1 MSAAQN
7 FAYAAIQVAHNLG
20 AVTTVGS
27 SLAGVLTGNNAIR
40 SSLVRLLLAG
50 WTIQVISGIAF
61 GATSFYFYGHLPDI
75 GGSALLALYVKIFCV
90 VAGFF
95 VVGAALTAPPEK
107 STAWMWPV
115 SAALAITALTAA
127 AFLRWFS

>member
-1 MSAAQN
+1 MSTAQN
-7 FAYAAIQVAHNLG
+7 FAYATIQVAHNLG

-27 SLAGVLTGNNAIR
+27 SLAGVLIGNNAIR
-40 SSLVRLLLAG
+40 KSLVRFLLTG
-50 WTIQVISGIAF
+50 WAIQVISGIAF

-90 VAGFF
+90 VVGFF
-95 VVGAALTAPPEK
+95 VVGTALTAPPEK
-107 STAWMWPV
+107 NTDWMWPF

>member
-1 MSAAQN
+1 MSTAQN

-27 SLAGVLTGNNAIR
+27 SMAGVLLANHALRRTLARFLLTGWAIQA
-40 SSLVRLLLAG
+40 V
-50 WTIQVISGIAF
+50 SGVAF
-61 GATSFYFYGHLPDI
+61 GVTSFYFYGRPPDI
-75 GGSALLALYVKIFCV
+75 AGAALLALYVKIFCV
-90 VAGFF
+90 VAGFA
-95 VVGAALTAPPEK
+95 VVGTAIITPPDK
-107 STAWMWPV
+107 TTDWMWPP